1 MGLTVALGNALSGLR
16 ATETSLDAVSRN
28 VANAGVEGYARR
40 RVSAVESLPHGVRMS
55 DVQRMLDTVLQRQM
69 RNEAGAEAKANVR
82 ATYLGRLDAAF
93 GEPGG
98 AASLDTL
105 LNGFTAALQTLA
117 GEPGNRVMRDT
128 VVQNGKALAAGL
140 NEASTSVQGLRAD
153 TEIQISEDVDEANA
167 TLSGIAAVER
177 DLSLVAG
184 GNARADLLDQRDR
197 LVDRL
202 SQLLDI
208 KVTPRGDQGISIF
221 TAGGVALFNGAASQL
236 RFDPKGAIGPD
247 ALYNRDPAQS
257 GVGQLL
263 VLDPNNGVVD
273 ITSGALRGG
282 EIAGL
287 LSLRDADLPALQGS
301 LDSIAAGLAEALQEN
316 PAAPPVFVDRGNGVG
331 VLPYAGGAQ
340 FTGFSARITLNPV
353 LAADSSQLI
362 GGEGSKRPQQ
372 MLTAIQETRRSF
384 SHDPAQGA
392 GATFSGPLDAFLR
405 RVLDGQASNAVSAKT
420 SAEGQKVVLNSLQA
434 RFSETSGVS
443 VDEELARLTELQNA
457 YAANARIVSA
467 VNSMFEALM
476 NI

>member
-16 ATETSLDAVSRN
+16 ATETSLDSVSRN
-28 VANAGVEGYARR
+28 VANAGVDGYARR

-69 RNEAGAEAKANVR
+69 RNEAGAAARASVR
-82 ATYLGRLDAAF
+82 ATYLDRLDVAF

-105 LNGFTAALQTLA
+105 MNTFTASLQTLA
-117 GEPGNRVMRDT
+117 GEPGNGVMRDT

-140 NEASTSVQGLRAD
+140 NEASITVQGLRAD
-153 TEIQISEDVDEANA
+153 TETEIAQDVDEANT
-167 TLSGIAAVER
+167 TLQGIAAVER

-208 KVTPRGDQGISIF
+208 QVTQRGEGGVSIF
-221 TAGGVALFNGAASQL
+221 TAGGVSLFNGAASQL
-236 RFDPKGAIGPD
+236 RFDPKGAIGPE
-247 ALYNRDPAQS
+247 ALYNRDPGLS

-263 VLDPNNGVVD
+263 VLDPNNGTVD

-287 LSLRDADLPALQGS
+287 LQLRDSDLPALQGS

-316 PAAPPVFVDRGNGVG
+316 PAAPPVFIDAGNGAAAM
-331 VLPYAGGAQ
+331 PYAGGAQ
-340 FTGFSARITLNPV
+340 FTGFSARIALNPV
-353 LAADSSQLI
+353 LAADSSLLI
-362 GGEGSKRPQQ
+362 GGAGSARPQQ
-372 MLTAIQETRRSF
+372 MLAAIHETRRTF
-384 SHDPAQGA
+384 VYDPAQAA

-420 SAEGQKVVLNSLQA
+420 AADGQKVVLNSLQA

-476 NI
+476 SI